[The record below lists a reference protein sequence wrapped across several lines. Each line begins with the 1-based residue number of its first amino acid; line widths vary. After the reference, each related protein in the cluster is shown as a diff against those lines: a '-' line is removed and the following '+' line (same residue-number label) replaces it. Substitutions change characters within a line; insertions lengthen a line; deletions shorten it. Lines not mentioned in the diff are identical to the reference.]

1 MNDIIYTIDG
11 FDKEK
16 TILENIME
24 LKVEA
29 EAISD
34 KLDLA
39 TKDTTILTIADKLQ
53 SIIDSVTDIQAA
65 ILAKGVTITG
75 ATKLSDYDAA
85 INTILQEPTLIAPIA
100 DNADVL
106 SGKHYN
112 DKSGSAQ
119 TGTMSDNTSV
129 GNTMLWVD
137 AQSMTIPMGYHDGT
151 KTVYFN
157 PEETTVT
164 PTEAS
169 QDVTP
174 SLTKLL
180 TKVTVNAIPSSYKK
194 YATGSCSLLTAM
206 YTLNAITLSFQP
218 TILILKAPSAER
230 YVVAVYIGAG
240 TSTVMQITNYSAP
253 NMTVAFSSVSD
264 LFTSS
269 GVAGGKWAVEDSS
282 YFALT
287 GWTYYAFKT

>member
-53 SIIDSVTDIQAA
+53 SIIDSITDIQAA
-65 ILAKGVTITG
+65 ILAKGATITS
-75 ATKLSDYDAA
+75 ATKLSDYDTA
-85 INTILQEPTLIAPIA
+85 INTILQEPTLLAPIA

-119 TGTMSDNTSV
+119 TGTMPNKGTVNGSLYI
-129 GNTMLWVD
+129 GVD
-137 AQSMTIPMGYHDGT
+137 SFTIPQGYHSGSGAVT
-151 KTVYFN
+151 IT
-157 PEETTVT
+157 EETKSVT
-164 PTEAS
+164 PTES
-169 QDVTP
+169 EQIITP
-174 SLTKLL
+174 TL
-180 TKVTVNAIPSSYKK
+180 TKVLSQVTVAAIPSGYKQ

-206 YTLNAITLSFQP
+206 YTLNAISLSFQP
-218 TILILKAPSAER
+218 TILILKAPSDER
-230 YVVAVYIGAG
+230 YVVARYIGAG
-240 TSTVMQITNYSAP
+240 TSTVMQITNYATP

-269 GVAGGKWAVEDSS
+269 GVAGGKWTVEDSN

>member
-16 TILENIME
+16 TILENIMA

-53 SIIDSVTDIQAA
+53 SIIDSVTDIQSA
-65 ILAKGVTITG
+65 ILAKGATITD
-75 ATKLSDYDAA
+75 ATKLSDYDTV
-85 INTILQEPTLIAPIA
+85 INSILQEPTLIAPIA
-100 DNADVL
+100 NNADVL

-119 TGTMSDNTSV
+119 TGTMTNRGTTNGSLYI
-129 GNTMLWVD
+129 GVD
-137 AQSMTIPMGYHDGT
+137 SFTIEQGYHSGSGT
-151 KTVYFN
+151 VTIT
-157 PEETTVT
+157 EETKNVT
-164 PTEAS
+164 PTESEQIIAP
-169 QDVTP
+169 T
-174 SLTKLL
+174 L
-180 TKVTVNAIPSSYKK
+180 TKVLSQVTVAAIPSSYKK

-206 YTLNAITLSFQP
+206 YTLNAISLSFQP

-240 TSTVMQITNYSAP
+240 TSTVMQITNYSTP

-264 LFTSS
+264 LFSSS
-269 GVAGGKWAVEDSS
+269 GVAGGKWTVEDSN